1 MQTKYLLTLLKTI
14 NMEHF
19 SLIATREY
27 LNKIGNKSFI
37 LMTLLLPI
45 LLSGITFL
53 ISFLSSVN
61 NDTSKN
67 ISVVDNTGYIYQKL
81 DSSTDIIYDLID
93 DATIDEA
100 KEISRNKSDYGLLYI
115 NNFDSP
121 EEIAESIMF
130 ISETSP
136 SFTVLNKLE
145 SQLESILTDENFRIL
160 GIDINQINSSKIIVN
175 LFQESFDGEETTRL
189 DGIVK
194 LGFGFALGMLLYF
207 FIFAYGSMIMMSVM
221 EEKTSRIV
229 EIIISSVK
237 PFNLMTGKIIGVSL
251 AGLTQ
256 VLIWGVM
263 FSVFSYFFST
273 YFGIS
278 ASSSS
283 GEIILSTEEADA
295 ISSSALEM
303 ISAFMNLPLT
313 NIFFAFIIY
322 FIGGYFLYASIF
334 AAIGASIDNQADAQ
348 QFMLPITLII
358 IIGLYVGVLTVPEDP
373 NGIVAQIFSYI
384 PFTSPIVMLM
394 RIPHGVPLYEQI
406 LSVTILFSSVLLIVW
421 ISAKIYRIGILMYG
435 KKITYGEMIK
445 WLRS

>member
-53 ISFLSSVN
+53 LSFLSSVN

-295 ISSSALEM
+295 ISSYALEM

>member
-1 MQTKYLLTLLKTI
+1 
-14 NMEHF
+14 MEHF

-45 LLSGITFL
+45 FLSGITFL
-53 ISFLSSVN
+53 LSFLSSVN
-61 NDTSKN
+61 NDTSKT

-81 DSSTDIIYDLID
+81 DSSTDIIYELIE
-93 DATIDEA
+93 DASLDEA

-160 GIDINQINSSKIIVN
+160 GIDINQINSSKIIIN
-175 LFQESFDGEETTRL
+175 LFQESFDGEETTRV
-189 DGIVK
+189 DGVVK

-313 NIFFAFIIY
+313 NIFIAFIMY
-322 FIGGYFLYASIF
+322 FLGGYFLYASMF
-334 AAIGASIDNQADAQ
+334 AAVGAAIDNQADAQ
-348 QFMLPITLII
+348 QFMLPVTLII

-435 KKITYGEMIK
+435 KKITYSEMIK
-445 WLRS
+445 WIKS

>member
-1 MQTKYLLTLLKTI
+1 MQTKYLLTQLKTI
-14 NMEHF
+14 NMKHF

-45 LLSGITFL
+45 FLSGITFL
-53 ISFLSSVN
+53 LSFLSSVN
-61 NDTSKN
+61 NDTSKT

-81 DSSTDIIYDLID
+81 DSSTDIIYDLIE
-93 DATIDEA
+93 DASLDEA
-100 KEISRNKSDYGLLYI
+100 KEISRNKSDYGLIYI

-194 LGFGFALGMLLYF
+194 LGFGFVLGMLLYF

-334 AAIGASIDNQADAQ
+334 AAIGAAIDNQADAQ

>member
-1 MQTKYLLTLLKTI
+1 MQTKYSLTLLKTI
-14 NMEHF
+14 NMQHF

-45 LLSGITFL
+45 FLAAITFL
-53 ISFLSSVN
+53 LSFLSSVN
-61 NDTSKN
+61 NDTSKT
-67 ISVVDNTGYIYQKL
+67 ISVVDNTGYIYQKM
-81 DSSTDIIYDLID
+81 DSSTDITFDLIT
-93 DATIDEA
+93 DASLDEA

-145 SQLESILTDENFRIL
+145 SQLESILTNENFRIL

-175 LFQESFDGEETTRL
+175 LFQESFDGDETTRV

-194 LGFGFALGMLLYF
+194 LTFGFALGFLLYF

-221 EEKTSRIV
+221 EEKTNRIV

-256 VLIWGVM
+256 VLIWCVM

-283 GEIILSTEEADA
+283 GEIILSTDEADA
-295 ISSSALEM
+295 ISSFALDM

-313 NIFFAFIIY
+313 NIFLAFILY
-322 FIGGYFLYASIF
+322 FIGGYFIYASIF
-334 AAIGASIDNQADAQ
+334 AAIGAAIDNQADAQ
-348 QFMLPITLII
+348 QFMLPITLIV
-358 IIGLYVGVLTVPEDP
+358 IIGLYVGILTVPEDP
-373 NGIVAQIFSYI
+373 NGIIAQIFSYI
-384 PFTSPIVMLM
+384 PFTSPIVMMM
-394 RIPHGVPLYEQI
+394 RIPHGVPIYEQI
-406 LSVTILFSSVLLIVW
+406 LSLTILYSSVLFFVW

-435 KKITYGEMIK
+435 KKLTYGELIK
-445 WLRS
+445 WLKS

>member
-1 MQTKYLLTLLKTI
+1 MKYLLTLLKTI

-53 ISFLSSVN
+53 LSFLSSVN
-61 NDTSKN
+61 NDTSKT

-81 DSSTDIIYDLID
+81 DSSTDIIYDLIE
-93 DATIDEA
+93 DASLDEA

-145 SQLESILTDENFRIL
+145 SQLESILTNENFRIL

-175 LFQESFDGEETTRL
+175 LFQESFDGDETTRL
-189 DGIVK
+189 DGVVK

-334 AAIGASIDNQADAQ
+334 AAIGAAIDNQADAQ
-348 QFMLPITLII
+348 QFMLPITLIV
-358 IIGLYVGVLTVPEDP
+358 IIGLYVGMLTVPEDP

-406 LSVTILFSSVLLIVW
+406 LSVTILFSSVLFIVW

>member
-1 MQTKYLLTLLKTI
+1 MQTKYLLTQLKTI
-14 NMEHF
+14 NMKHF

-45 LLSGITFL
+45 FLSGITFL
-53 ISFLSSVN
+53 LSFLSSVN
-61 NDTSKN
+61 NDTSKT

-81 DSSTDIIYDLID
+81 DSSTDIIYDLIE
-93 DATIDEA
+93 DASLDEA
-100 KEISRNKSDYGLLYI
+100 KEISRNKSDYGLIYI

-145 SQLESILTDENFRIL
+145 SQLESILTNENFRIL
-160 GIDINQINSSKIIVN
+160 GIDINQINSSKIIIN
-175 LFQESFDGEETTRL
+175 LFQESFDGEETTRV
-189 DGIVK
+189 DGVVK

-256 VLIWGVM
+256 VLIWCVM
-263 FSVFSYFFST
+263 FSVFSYFFSM

-278 ASSSS
+278 TSSSS
-283 GEIILSTEEADA
+283 GEIILSTDEADA
-295 ISSSALEM
+295 ISSYALEM

-334 AAIGASIDNQADAQ
+334 AAIGAAIDNQADAQ

-373 NGIVAQIFSYI
+373 NGIIAQIFSYI

>member
-256 VLIWGVM
+256 VLIWGAM

-313 NIFFAFIIY
+313 NIFIAFIMY
-322 FIGGYFLYASIF
+322 FLGGYFLYASMF
-334 AAIGASIDNQADAQ
+334 AAVGAAIDNQADAQ
-348 QFMLPITLII
+348 QFMLPVTLII

-421 ISAKIYRIGILMYG
+421 ISAKIYRVGILMYG
-435 KKITYGEMIK
+435 KKVTYGELIK

>member
-1 MQTKYLLTLLKTI
+1 MKYLLTLLKTI

-53 ISFLSSVN
+53 LSFLSSVN

-81 DSSTDIIYDLID
+81 DSSTDIIYDLIE
-93 DATIDEA
+93 DASLDEA

-136 SFTVLNKLE
+136 SFTVINKLE

-194 LGFGFALGMLLYF
+194 LGFGLALGMLLYF

-313 NIFFAFIIY
+313 NIFFAFIMY
-322 FIGGYFLYASIF
+322 FIGGYFLFASIF
-334 AAIGASIDNQADAQ
+334 AAIGAAIDNQADAQ

>member
-1 MQTKYLLTLLKTI
+1 
-14 NMEHF
+14 MEHF

-53 ISFLSSVN
+53 LSFLSSVN

-160 GIDINQINSSKIIVN
+160 GIDINQINSSKIIIN
-175 LFQESFDGEETTRL
+175 LFQESFDGEETTRV
-189 DGIVK
+189 DGVVK

-334 AAIGASIDNQADAQ
+334 AAIGAAIDNQADAQ

>member
-1 MQTKYLLTLLKTI
+1 
-14 NMEHF
+14 MEHF
-19 SLIATREY
+19 SLIAAREY

-53 ISFLSSVN
+53 LSFLSSVN

-115 NNFDSP
+115 NNFESP

-295 ISSSALEM
+295 ISSYALEM

>member
-1 MQTKYLLTLLKTI
+1 
-14 NMEHF
+14 MEHF
-19 SLIATREY
+19 SIITTREY

-45 LLSGITFL
+45 ILAGLTFL
-53 ISFLSSVN
+53 ISFLTSIN
-61 NDTSKN
+61 NDSSKT
-67 ISVVDNTGYIYQKL
+67 ISVVDNSGYIYQKL
-81 DSSTDIIYDLID
+81 DSSDDIIYDLIIDSSLD
-93 DATIDEA
+93 DA
-100 KEISRNKSDYGLLYI
+100 KEISRNNSDYGLLYI
-115 NNFDSP
+115 TDFDTP

-136 SFTVLNKLE
+136 SFSVLNKLE
-145 SQLESILTDENFRIL
+145 SQLESILTNENFRIL
-160 GIDINQINSSKIIVN
+160 GIDINQINSSKIIIN
-175 LFQESFDGEETTRL
+175 LFQESLDGEETTRV

-256 VLIWGVM
+256 VLIWCVM
-263 FSVFSYFFST
+263 FSVFSYFFSSF
-273 YFGIS
+273 FGIS

-283 GEIILSTEEADA
+283 GEIMLSTDEADA
-295 ISSSALEM
+295 ISSFSLEI

-313 NIFFAFIIY
+313 NIFIAFIMY
-322 FIGGYFLYASIF
+322 FLAGYFLYASIF
-334 AAIGASIDNQADAQ
+334 AAIGAAIDNQSDAQ
-348 QFMLPITLII
+348 QFMLPITLIV
-358 IIGLYVGVLTVPEDP
+358 IIGLYVGILTVPEDP
-373 NGIVAQIFSYI
+373 NGIIAQIFSYI
-384 PFTSPIVMLM
+384 PFTSPIVMMM

-406 LSVTILFSSVLLIVW
+406 LSLTILFSSVLFFVW

-435 KKITYGEMIK
+435 KKITYGELIK
-445 WLRS
+445 WIKS

>member
-1 MQTKYLLTLLKTI
+1 MKYLLTLLKTI

-53 ISFLSSVN
+53 LSFLSSVN

-295 ISSSALEM
+295 ISSFALEM

-334 AAIGASIDNQADAQ
+334 AAIGAAIDNQADAQ

-406 LSVTILFSSVLLIVW
+406 LSGTILFSSVLLIVW

>member
-1 MQTKYLLTLLKTI
+1 MKYLLTLLKTI

-53 ISFLSSVN
+53 LSFLSSVN

-334 AAIGASIDNQADAQ
+334 AAIGAAIDNQADAQ
-348 QFMLPITLII
+348 QFMLPITLIV
-358 IIGLYVGVLTVPEDP
+358 IIGLYVGILTVPEDP

>member
-1 MQTKYLLTLLKTI
+1 MKYLLTLLKTI

-53 ISFLSSVN
+53 LSFLSSVN

-81 DSSTDIIYDLID
+81 DSSTDIIYDLII
-93 DATIDEA
+93 DASLDQA

-295 ISSSALEM
+295 ISSFALEM

-334 AAIGASIDNQADAQ
+334 AAIGAAIDNQADAQ